1 MPAMAE
7 SVRRHAVAASDLTG
21 AMTERVL
28 YDVDGRIAHLTLNRP
43 EVKNAQSGHLLRE
56 LDAAFTRAADD
67 PSVRVIVLSGSGDSF
82 SSGHDLGSAEQ
93 VEERDARAAR
103 FHTDVED
110 RFDYSWDHFVDFG
123 RRWRD
128 LPKPTIAQVHGW
140 CIFGG
145 WMIASSMDLIVA
157 ADDARFLTN
166 LLQYFTLPYDVGP
179 RKAKELLFDNTVLTA
194 ADAQAAGFVNR
205 VVPRAEL
212 AAETAAL
219 AARIAKQPPFLLRA
233 MKLAVNNAQDAMG
246 FQASVS
252 AAHSH
257 YQLSEQSSL
266 QWRRRQGQD
275 ERPTSL
281 VRHLVDGED

>member
-1 MPAMAE
+1 
-7 SVRRHAVAASDLTG
+7 
-21 AMTERVL
+21 MTERVL
-28 YDVDGRIAHLTLNRP
+28 YAVDGRVAHLTLNRP

-56 LDAAFTRAADD
+56 LDAALDRAARD

-93 VEERDARAAR
+93 VAEKADRAPM

-110 RFDYSWDHFVDFG
+110 RFDYSWEHFHDFG

-128 LPKPTIAQVHGW
+128 LPKPTIAEVHGW

-145 WMIASSMDLIVA
+145 WMIASSMDLIIA

-179 RKAKELLFDNTVLTA
+179 RRVKELLFDNKVLSA
-194 ADAQAAGFVNR
+194 QDALAAGFVNR
-205 VVPRAEL
+205 VVPSAQLAE
-212 AAETAAL
+212 ETAAL
-219 AARIAKQPPFLLRA
+219 AARIAQQPPFLLRA

-246 FQASVS
+246 FQASVT

-257 YQLSEQSSL
+257 YQLSEQSNL
-266 QWRRRQGQD
+266 EWRRRHGEDVQ
-275 ERPTSL
+275 PTSL
-281 VRHLVDGED
+281 VRHLVERDD